1 MSITYTDYMINSFA
15 SVIEDI
21 KEAREANNS
30 SEENEI
36 DYDLNESVQL
46 NSKSSLI
53 KVKYGINEH

>member
-1 MSITYTDYMINSFA
+1 MSITYTDYIINSFA
-15 SVIEDI
+15 FVFEDI
-21 KEAREANNS
+21 KEARESNNS